1 MSFIFLGESL
11 HLGSVIGGVII
22 CVGFYVVIWGKA
34 NDEEGENEDS
44 SKISFNDEEG
54 ENEDSSKIS
63 LLQSP

>member
-1 MSFIFLGESL
+1 MFFLIVIPSAAC
-11 HLGSVIGGVII
+11 SVIGGVII

-44 SKISFNDEEG
+44 SKIS
-54 ENEDSSKIS
+54 